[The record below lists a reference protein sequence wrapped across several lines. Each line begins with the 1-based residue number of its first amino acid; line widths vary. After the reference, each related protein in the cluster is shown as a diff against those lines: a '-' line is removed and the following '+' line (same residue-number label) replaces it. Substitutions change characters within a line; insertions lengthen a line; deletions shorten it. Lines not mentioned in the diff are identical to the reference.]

1 MRIFLWTICI
11 EVLFLWTICVKVLT
25 LCSNL
30 NSLKMAHLHKKSR
43 KELKEDHTSV
53 NILPTLSKIF
63 ERIMLAQLSGF
74 FDNVSSKYRVSEK
87 L

>member
-1 MRIFLWTICI
+1 MDYLYRSIIF
-11 EVLFLWTICVKVLT
+11 VDY
-25 LCSNL
+25 LCESINVMFKSQFFK
-30 NSLKMAHLHKKSR
+30 NGTFTQKSR

-53 NILPTLSKIF
+53 NILPTLSNIF